1 MYLLSEQTRDALAI
15 ASRREAQCNFAS
27 LLTDFSDHFALKVLM
42 AGLVMNL
49 INGFCLTV
57 GILKGVEVLIVDND
71 RDSRDLYAFL
81 LKDLSAHVITAGS
94 VKEALEIL
102 SWFTPNILVCEIRF
116 LGESIYT
123 LLNTLSAMEADNGN
137 HIPIIVTSTSTTG
150 THDQIPDV
158 EFEEYLLKPFDLDK
172 FVSIIRNQ
180 VQEDVAKNS
189 CPDVLVLH

>member
-1 MYLLSEQTRDALAI
+1 
-15 ASRREAQCNFAS
+15 
-27 LLTDFSDHFALKVLM
+27 
-42 AGLVMNL
+42 MNL

-172 FVSIIRNQ
+172 FVFIIRNQ
-180 VQEDVAKNS
+180 VQEDVAKNY

>member
-1 MYLLSEQTRDALAI
+1 
-15 ASRREAQCNFAS
+15 
-27 LLTDFSDHFALKVLM
+27 
-42 AGLVMNL
+42 MNL
-49 INGFCLTV
+49 INGFCLAD
-57 GILKGVEVLIVDND
+57 GILKGVEVLVVDND
-71 RDSRDLYAFL
+71 RDSRDLYAL
-81 LKDLSAHVITAGS
+81 LLEDLSANVITTGS

-123 LLNTLSAMEADNGN
+123 LLNTLSAMQADDGN

-150 THDQIPDV
+150 TYDQIPDV

-172 FVSIIRNQ
+172 FVSMIMNQ
-180 VQEDVAKNS
+180 VQQDVGEKF

>member
-1 MYLLSEQTRDALAI
+1 
-15 ASRREAQCNFAS
+15 
-27 LLTDFSDHFALKVLM
+27 M

-49 INGFCLTV
+49 INGFCLTD
-57 GILKGVEVLIVDND
+57 GILKGVEVLVVDND
-71 RDSRDLYAFL
+71 RDSRDLYTFL
-81 LKDLSAHVITAGS
+81 LEDQSANVITTGS

-123 LLNTLSAMEADNGN
+123 LLNTLSAMEADNGK

-150 THDQIPDV
+150 THDLIPNV

-172 FVSIIRNQ
+172 FVSMIRNQ
-180 VQEDVAKNS
+180 VQEDVSQNF

>member
-1 MYLLSEQTRDALAI
+1 
-15 ASRREAQCNFAS
+15 
-27 LLTDFSDHFALKVLM
+27 
-42 AGLVMNL
+42 MNL
-49 INGFCLTV
+49 INDFCLTV
-57 GILKGVEVLIVDND
+57 GILKGVQVLVVDND

-81 LKDLSAHVITAGS
+81 LKDLGANVITAGS

-102 SWFTPNILVCEIRF
+102 SSFTPNILVCEIRF

-123 LLNTLSAMEADNGN
+123 LLNTLSAIEADNGN

-158 EFEEYLLKPFDLDK
+158 EFEEYLLKPLDLDK

-180 VQEDVAKNS
+180 VQSDVMEKFFAEL
-189 CPDVLVLH
+189 LVLH

>member
-1 MYLLSEQTRDALAI
+1 
-15 ASRREAQCNFAS
+15 
-27 LLTDFSDHFALKVLM
+27 
-42 AGLVMNL
+42 MNL
-49 INGFCLTV
+49 INDFCLTV
-57 GILKGVEVLIVDND
+57 GILKGVQVLVVDND

-81 LKDLSAHVITAGS
+81 LKDLGANVITAGS

-102 SWFTPNILVCEIRF
+102 SSFTPNILVCEIRF

-123 LLNTLSAMEADNGN
+123 LLNTLSAIEADNGN

-158 EFEEYLLKPFDLDK
+158 EFEEYLLKPLDLDK

-180 VQEDVAKNS
+180 VQSDVMEKFF
-189 CPDVLVLH
+189 PELLVLH

>member
-1 MYLLSEQTRDALAI
+1 
-15 ASRREAQCNFAS
+15 
-27 LLTDFSDHFALKVLM
+27 
-42 AGLVMNL
+42 MNL
-49 INGFCLTV
+49 INGFCLTN
-57 GILKGVEVLIVDND
+57 GILKGVQVLVVDND

-81 LKDLSAHVITAGS
+81 LKDLRANVITVGS

-102 SWFTPNILVCEIRF
+102 SWFTPNIIVSEIRF

-123 LLNTLSAMEADNGN
+123 LLNKLTAMEADNGN

-172 FVSIIRNQ
+172 FVSIIINQ
-180 VQEDVAKNS
+180 VQEDVTEKFY
-189 CPDVLVLH
+189 PYVLVYTNILSTSQGHNRVEFSGATCRNNTKE

>member
-1 MYLLSEQTRDALAI
+1 VKFRIST
-15 ASRREAQCNFAS
+15 
-27 LLTDFSDHFALKVLM
+27 TDFLAYFALKVLI

-49 INGFCLTV
+49 INGFCLAV
-57 GILKGVEVLIVDND
+57 GILKGVQVLVVDND

-81 LKDLSAHVITAGS
+81 LKDLSANVVTSAS

-123 LLNTLSAMEADNGN
+123 LLNTLNAMEANN
-137 HIPIIVTSTSTTG
+137 QHHIPIIVTSTSTIG

-158 EFEEYLLKPFDLDK
+158 EFEEYLLKPFNLDK
-172 FVSIIRNQ
+172 FVSMIRNQ
-180 VQEDVAKNS
+180 VQEDFFAS
-189 CPDVLVLH
+189 MH